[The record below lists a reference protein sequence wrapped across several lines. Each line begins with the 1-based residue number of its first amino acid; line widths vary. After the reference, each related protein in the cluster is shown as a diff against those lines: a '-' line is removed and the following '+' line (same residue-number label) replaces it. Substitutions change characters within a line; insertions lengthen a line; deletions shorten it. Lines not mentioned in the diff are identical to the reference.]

1 MADEEEVWKGVSQ
14 ELMSDEE
21 DDGNELRVV
30 TPQWRVEWLT
40 DFIRTLDERCI
51 KKSEE
56 DDKFVLKKTRR
67 KCTNIMTRHPS
78 KKVPKEFVIREL
90 LYVAPRNNDDE
101 DVDMDESER
110 DSIDE

>member
-1 MADEEEVWKGVSQ
+1 
-14 ELMSDEE
+14 
-21 DDGNELRVV
+21 
-30 TPQWRVEWLT
+30 
-40 DFIRTLDERCI
+40 
-51 KKSEE
+51 
-56 DDKFVLKKTRR
+56 
-67 KCTNIMTRHPS
+67 MTRHPS